1 MLNTLENLIKLA
13 RERKNNP
20 VEGSYT
26 NKLLTDK
33 SLSKEKVIEEI
44 DELIEAI
51 EENTNKIHEAADVF
65 YHLLMYLEA
74 NDVKIEEVMEEL
86 EKRKKWAMSY
96 DDNNIFAKILREEI
110 PCNKIYEDDYVLSFH
125 DINPQK
131 KVHALVIPKGKYID
145 LDDFSMNASSE
156 EMVGLLKGINL
167 VAKKLG
173 ISTEVGQGYRALAN
187 ISEHGG
193 QEVPHLHFH
202 LFGGEPVGKMVEWQK
217 KLKEII

>member
-1 MLNTLENLIKLA
+1 MLSTLENLIKLA
-13 RERKNNP
+13 RERKSEP

-33 SLSKEKVIEEI
+33 ALSKAKVLEEV

-51 EENTNKIHEAADVF
+51 EGDTNKIHEAADVF

-74 NDVKIEEVMEEL
+74 NDVKIEEVMQGI
-86 EKRKKWAMSY
+86 RKKKKMRY
-96 DDNNIFAKILREEI
+96 DESNIFAKILRGEI
-110 PCNKIYEDDYVLSFH
+110 PCNKIYEDDFVLSFH

-131 KVHALVIPKGKYID
+131 KIHALVIPKGKYVD
-145 LDDFSMNASSE
+145 LDDFSLNAAPE
-156 EMVGLLKGINL
+156 EMVGLIKGINI

-173 ISTEVGQGYRALAN
+173 ISTEVGKGYRALAN
-187 ISEHGG
+187 ISDDGG

-202 LFGGEPVGKMVEWQK
+202 LFGGEKVGKMVE
-217 KLKEII
+217 